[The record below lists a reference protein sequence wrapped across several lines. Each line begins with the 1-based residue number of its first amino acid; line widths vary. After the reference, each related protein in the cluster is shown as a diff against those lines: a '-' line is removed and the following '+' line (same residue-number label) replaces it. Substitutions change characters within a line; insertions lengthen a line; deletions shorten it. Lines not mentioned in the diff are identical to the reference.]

1 MRILI
6 IEDEPRLLELLC
18 KGLYEQGHTPM
29 SASDGEIGLNLAKAH
44 QFDAIVLDIGLPGLD
59 GFDLIQGLR
68 GNGMITP
75 VLVLTARDT
84 EDDIIRGLEL
94 GADDYLTKPFSF
106 AELLARLVSITRRQR
121 EQQDGTIEAGEVVV
135 DPIRRSVTRNLKR
148 IDLTPTEFRL
158 LVYLVRHAGQCAP
171 RRVLRDQIWGS
182 DQAVSSSAL
191 DVLVNSL
198 RNKIDSRFNQK
209 LIGTVRGEGY
219 VFHHSFDANVRSQQ

>member
-6 IEDEPRLLELLC
+6 IEDEPRLLELLW

-29 SASDGEIGLNLAKAH
+29 SASDGEIGLTLAKTH
-44 QFDAIVLDIGLPGLD
+44 QFDAIVLDLGLPGLD
-59 GFDLIQGLR
+59 GFELIQDLR
-68 GNGMITP
+68 GNGMVTP

-106 AELLARLVSITRRQR
+106 AEMLARLISITRRQR
-121 EQQDGTIEAGEVVV
+121 EQRAGTIEAGEVVI

-158 LVYLVRHAGQCAP
+158 LAYLVRQAGQCAP
-171 RRVLRDQIWGS
+171 RHVLKDQIWGS

-198 RNKIDSRFNQK
+198 RNKIDSHFNQK

-219 VFHHSFDANVRSQQ
+219 VFHHSFDANMRS